1 MENSIAKITED
12 IAKFFQEK
20 ELEIINIIQDIPPVI
35 TALEEGFGKLKEII
49 SEYKFPSVEQEIS
62 FFKETKPKLFSKLI
76 FLQKIYRLELNRPI
90 SNHAT
95 LKTYLEKE
103 HDQINTFCNKNL
115 EFIQYYRSGKRT
127 LDEYYFVRGKRD
139 MELNLE
145 CFYFERDPKFSTQFD
160 FKVAKLLANDMIAA
174 YVNCELAKMYKD
186 ENNSDTVFGLQ
197 SKEKWTDSKAALAE
211 IVYGIHV
218 LHSVNAG
225 NIDIKVLAS
234 IFSKT
239 FNVDL
244 SDIYHIFLEIRCR
257 KGDRIVYLNRMI
269 KALNQRMDELDSK

>member
-1 MENSIAKITED
+1 MENKITQITEELAML
-12 IAKFFQEK
+12 IQEK
-20 ELEIINIIQDIPPVI
+20 ELVIINVIQDIPPI
-35 TALEEGFGKLKEII
+35 ISTLEKGFGKLKDVI
-49 SEYKFPSVEQEIS
+49 SEYKFSSVEQEIF

-76 FLQKIYRLELNRPI
+76 FLQKVYRIELNRPV
-90 SNHAT
+90 SNHVT

-115 EFIQYYRSGKRT
+115 EFIQYYRSGKNT
-127 LDEYYFVRGKRD
+127 LDEYYFVRGRRD

-145 CFYFERDPKFSTQFD
+145 SFYFERDPKFSTQFD

-174 YVNCELAKMYKD
+174 YVNCELAKMYQE
-186 ENNSDTVFGLQ
+186 ENNLDITFGVQ
-197 SKEKWTDSKAALAE
+197 SKEKWTDTKVALAE

-218 LHSVNAG
+218 LHSVNSG
-225 NIDIKVLAS
+225 NIDIKMLAT
-234 IFSKT
+234 IFSKM

-244 SDIYHIFLEIRCR
+244 SDIYHVFLEIRSR
-257 KGDRIVYLNRMI
+257 KGDRTVYLNRMI

>member
-1 MENSIAKITED
+1 MENKITQITESLSKL
-12 IAKFFQEK
+12 IQEK
-20 ELEIINIIQDIPPVI
+20 ELGIINIIQDIPPI
-35 TALEEGFGKLKEII
+35 ISALEKGFGELKEII
-49 SEYKFPSVEQEIS
+49 SEYKFSSVEQEIL

-76 FLQKIYRLELNRPI
+76 FLQKAYRLELNRPI
-90 SNHAT
+90 SNHVT

-115 EFIQYYRSGKRT
+115 EFIQYYRSGKNT
-127 LDEYYFVRGKRD
+127 LDEYYFVRGRRD

-145 CFYFERDPKFSTQFD
+145 SFYFERDPKFSTQFD

-174 YVNCELAKMYKD
+174 YVNCELAKMYQE
-186 ENNSDTVFGLQ
+186 ENYQDITFGVH
-197 SKEKWTDSKAALAE
+197 SKEKWTDAKVALVE

-218 LHSVNAG
+218 LRSVNSG
-225 NIDIKVLAS
+225 NIDIKVLAT
-234 IFSKT
+234 IFSKM

-244 SDIYHIFLEIRCR
+244 GDIYHIFLEIRSR
-257 KGDRIVYLNRMI
+257 KGDRTVYLNRMI

>member
-1 MENSIAKITED
+1 MENSIAKITEE
-12 IAKFFQEK
+12 IAKFIQEK
-20 ELEIINIIQDIPPVI
+20 ELEIINVIQDIPPI
-35 TALEEGFGKLKEII
+35 INGLEEGFGKLKDIV
-49 SEYKFPSVEQEIS
+49 SEYKFPSLEQEIF

-95 LKTYLEKE
+95 LKAYLEKE

-115 EFIQYYRSGKRT
+115 EFIQYYRSGKT
-127 LDEYYFVRGKRD
+127 ALDEYYFVRGKRD
-139 MELNLE
+139 MELHLE
-145 CFYFERDPKFSTQFD
+145 SFYFERDPKFSTQFD
-160 FKVAKLLANDMIAA
+160 FKVAKLLANDVIAA
-174 YVNCELAKMYKD
+174 YVNCELAKMYQD
-186 ENNSDTVFGLQ
+186 ENNSDNVFGLQ

-211 IVYGIHV
+211 IVYGIHI

-225 NIDIKVLAS
+225 NIDIKVLAT

-244 SDIYHIFLEIRCR
+244 SDIYHIFLEIRSR
-257 KGDRIVYLNRMI
+257 KGDRTVYLNRMI